1 MRVRVVG
8 SQGDALYSG
17 QIGSEDAEAGMNPE
31 MHSTALATA
40 AAGLVRTKHCAH
52 VRCCSD
58 DIGQSLTP
66 EQQHKGI

>member
-1 MRVRVVG
+1 MHCIQDRLEVKTRKLV
-8 SQGDALYSG
+8 
-17 QIGSEDAEAGMNPE
+17 NPD

-40 AAGLVRTKHCAH
+40 AAGLVMTRHCTH

-66 EQQHKGI
+66 EQQHKGA